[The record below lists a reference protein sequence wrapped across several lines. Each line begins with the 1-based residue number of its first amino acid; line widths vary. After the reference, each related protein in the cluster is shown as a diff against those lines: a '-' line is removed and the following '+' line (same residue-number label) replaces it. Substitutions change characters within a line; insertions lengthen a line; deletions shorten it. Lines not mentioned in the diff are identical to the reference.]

1 MATRRRISIYDKNA
15 SCLSLPPI
23 ARLWLLR
30 IMVPLSGHRQFV
42 QAQDLSDDSV
52 ANALGMGE
60 FLEPLADNFSPKLA
74 RTKLRQLHKAGERKL
89 GDAKVPECLASNI
102 ERLSRLV
109 GMSEAD
115 CRILEFRVIME
126 LEPVL
131 VEAAELLGML
141 SSLKVIHALSVLL
154 ALPEPEI
161 RNSLDAKGVLA
172 KSGLLSVERYS
183 RQSGMLRFADR
194 LNLLSDG
201 FADHIFCSDADPVTL
216 LRDVVTASAP
226 PELGISDFG
235 HIAPA
240 LSVLRP
246 YLRHAVTAGR
256 KGVNIYL
263 HGRPGTGKS
272 QLAKVLAKE
281 LACELFEVAS
291 QDPQGDP
298 VDGKKRLQAFRAA
311 QSFFSTRK
319 AMVLFDEAEDVFDDG
334 DQMFGRKSTAQTRKA
349 WINRMLEENEVP
361 TIWLSNSVGGVDA
374 AFVRRFDMVF
384 ELPVPPKKQRAR
396 IIQEA
401 CGGLLDATCVARIAE
416 SESLTPAVVAK
427 ASAVVQTILN
437 EMAQPGAMGAANAIE
452 LLVGN
457 TLEAQGHAAIRRHDP
472 NALPDTYDP
481 AFIHADADLVQLAA
495 GLVQAKSGRLCLY
508 GPPGTGKTAFG
519 RWLADQMGA
528 PLMVKRASDLMSMWV
543 GGSEKNLARA
553 FKQAEQQGALLLI
566 DEVDSFLQDR
576 RGAKASWELTQV
588 NEMLTQMESYPG
600 VFIAST
606 NLMAG
611 LDQAALRRFDL
622 KVKFDF
628 LQPGQAWALLG
639 RQCASLGLSEP
650 AAALQMQIYAMA
662 LLTPGDFAAVARQ
675 HRFRP
680 IASASDFVAALAAE
694 CGLKEGNRA
703 SMGFV

>member
-1 MATRRRISIYDKNA
+1 MASRRRISIHAKNA
-15 SCLSLPPI
+15 SCLNLPPI

-60 FLEPLADNFSPKLA
+60 FLEPFADNFSAKLA
-74 RTKLRQLHKAGERKL
+74 RTKLRQLHSAGEREL
-89 GDAKVPECLASNI
+89 GDARVPECLARNV
-102 ERLSRLV
+102 ERLARLV
-109 GMSEAD
+109 GMSETD

-131 VEAAELLGML
+131 VEAAELLGTL
-141 SSLKVIHALSVLL
+141 SSLKVIHTLSVLL
-154 ALPEPEI
+154 DLPEPEI
-161 RNSLDAKGVLA
+161 RNSMEAKGVLA

-183 RQSGMLRFADR
+183 RQSGLLRFADR

-216 LRDVVTASAP
+216 LRDVVTASTP
-226 PELGISDFG
+226 PELGISDFE

-246 YLRHAVTAGR
+246 YLQHAVTAGR

-384 ELPVPPKKQRAR
+384 ELPVPPKKQRVR

-401 CGGLLDATCVARIAE
+401 CGGLLDATAIARIAE
-416 SESLTPAVVAK
+416 SESLTPGVVAK

-472 NALPDTYDP
+472 NGLPDTYDP
-481 AFIHADADLVQLAA
+481 AFIHADADLVRLAA
-495 GLVQAKSGRLCLY
+495 GLVQSKSGRLCLY

-576 RGAKASWELTQV
+576 RGAHASWEVSQV

-628 LQPGQAWALLG
+628 LQPAQAWALLR
-639 RQCASLGLSEP
+639 RQCASLGLGEP
-650 AAALQMQIYAMA
+650 APRLQAQINAMGQ
-662 LLTPGDFAAVARQ
+662 LTPGDFAAVARQ
-675 HRFRP
+675 HRFRS
-680 IASASDFVAALAAE
+680 IAGAQDFVAALAAE
-694 CGLKEGNRA
+694 CVLKEGSRA
-703 SMGFV
+703 VMGFV